1 MSGVGSHEW
10 ALRTMGRLRTADRFA
25 LMVQGLRMQARRLLR
40 RFRSADIPVAIDLE
54 AVKAPD
60 TQAARHAALLC
71 QEVSPPYLMNH
82 CHRTYFWAHIFA
94 KVRSISFD
102 NELLFVAA
110 LLHDLGLTKAYAGCA
125 EHAECF
131 SLDSVQGAGALAR
144 QAAWSRERQ
153 DALAEAIVMHLNI
166 VVPLR
171 CGAEAHLLHAGAA
184 MDVVG
189 MDAEAIGE
197 PTRRE
202 VVRQYPREGFK
213 RAFGERL
220 RAEMEERP
228 GGRICYLHRRLGFGK
243 RIRQAPFSE

>member
-1 MSGVGSHEW
+1 MSDVGSQEW
-10 ALRTMGRLRTADRFA
+10 ALRTMGRLTAGDRFA
-25 LMVQGLRMQARRLLR
+25 LMAQGLRVQARRILR
-40 RFRSADIPVAIDLE
+40 RLRSAETPLDIDLE
-54 AVKAPD
+54 DVNPPD
-60 TQAARHAALLC
+60 SQVAKQAALLC
-71 QEVSPPYLMNH
+71 REVSPSYLLNH
-82 CHRTYFWAHIFA
+82 CHRTYLWGHIFA
-94 KVRSISFD
+94 KARAITFD
-102 NELLFVAA
+102 NELLYVAA

-144 QAAWSRERQ
+144 QAAWPRERQ

-171 CGAEAHLLHAGAA
+171 CGAEAHLLQAGAA

-189 MDAEAIGE
+189 MNAETIGDS
-197 PTRRE
+197 TRRA
-202 VVRQYPREGFK
+202 VVRQYPRENSK
-213 RAFGERL
+213 QAFGERL

-243 RIRQAPFSE
+243 LIRQSPFSE